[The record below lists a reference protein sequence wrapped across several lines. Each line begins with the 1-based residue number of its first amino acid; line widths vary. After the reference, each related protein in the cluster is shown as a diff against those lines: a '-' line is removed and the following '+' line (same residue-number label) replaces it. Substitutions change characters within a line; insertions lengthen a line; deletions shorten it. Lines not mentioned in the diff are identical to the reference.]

1 MILVTVSLM
10 LTFAASTDAV
20 VQLKADKN
28 DRASFEAWFVP
39 LPSSESKFAALGPV
53 GPFFPQGALKQNAG
67 SISVTSGGAVLECV
81 AKAEGVLERCRVVS
95 ETPTGFNFGLA
106 AKVLADRRRIF
117 VTGAPPGGE
126 AIGVHVRFDPKMP
139 VTVSP

>member
-39 LPSSESKFAALGPV
+39 LPSSVSKFAALGPV
-53 GPFFPQGALKQNAG
+53 GPFYPQGAL
-67 SISVTSGGAVLECV
+67 
-81 AKAEGVLERCRVVS
+81 
-95 ETPTGFNFGLA
+95 TGC
-106 AKVLADRRRIF
+106 
-117 VTGAPPGGE
+117 
-126 AIGVHVRFDPKMP
+126 
-139 VTVSP
+139 